1 MDIDTSLS
9 IVSTYNLFLSSANR
23 SEGTPQNFSV
33 SLVKPIILTNPNN
46 WLTVRIGSSEIPY
59 VFKLINLQNN
69 TITYRINRITPYNGS
84 FTITPGNYNILTLL
98 QEIKSKLSVSIQ
110 ALTGYDTSS
119 LLNFTY
125 NRSTGKATFSL
136 AGIDSTATTI
146 TILTA
151 SNVFYRCIGF
161 INGFSF
167 GYTNPSTRTDATS
180 TQNVNVSQ
188 NTALY
193 IRSETLTQTINQEN
207 IIGKPEYS
215 DILAKVQINVQPQ
228 AIIQWTNSTDLE
240 IDITNKILDRINIY
254 LGDSQS
260 YEIDMDNLDWTL
272 RITVKEW
279 SYKADSHAKDL
290 ASNLQNRDPEE
301 TAQLMRDREKIIQ
314 RLTKLKGR
322 LVDGTGTSQG

>member
-9 IVSTYNLFLSSANR
+9 IVATYNLFLSSANR

-33 SLVKPIILTNPNN
+33 SLVKPIVLTNPNN
-46 WLTVRIGSSEIPY
+46 WLTVRIGSAEIPY
-59 VFKLINLQNN
+59 VFKLITSENN

-84 FTITPGNYNILTLL
+84 FTVTPGNYNILSLL
-98 QEIKSKLSVSIQ
+98 SEIKSKLSVSIQ
-110 ALTGYDTSS
+110 SLTGYDTSS
-119 LLNFTY
+119 LFNFTY

-136 AGIDSTATTI
+136 VGSDSTATTI

-161 INGFSF
+161 RNGFSF
-167 GYTNPSTRTDATS
+167 GYTNPSTRTDTTS

-254 LGDSQS
+254 LGDSQT

-272 RITVKEW
+272 RLTVNEW
-279 SYKADSHAKDL
+279 SYKADSHSKDL

-301 TAQLMRDREKIIQ
+301 TAQLMKDREKIIQ

-322 LVDGTGTSQG
+322 LVDGTGTAQS